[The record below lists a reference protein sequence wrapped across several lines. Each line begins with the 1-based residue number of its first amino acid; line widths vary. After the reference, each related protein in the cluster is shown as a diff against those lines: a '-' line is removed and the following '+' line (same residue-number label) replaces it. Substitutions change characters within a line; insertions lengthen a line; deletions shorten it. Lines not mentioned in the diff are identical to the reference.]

1 MRSEGRRTSSI
12 SPPQMLILLGDP
24 FLLLH
29 DLESL
34 GLKRQVVAI
43 LEVRTDGATDPRLSQ
58 PSAQR
63 KRGLHERT
71 AA

>member
-1 MRSEGRRTSSI
+1 
-12 SPPQMLILLGDP
+12 MLILLGDP
-24 FLLLH
+24 LLLLH

-34 GLKRQVVAI
+34 GLERKVVAI
-43 LEVRTDGATDPRLSQ
+43 LEVRTDGTADSTSSQ

-63 KRGLHERT
+63 KRDLYGRT